1 MLAIQKYLVKHGLE
15 KTKKMEKKELSIVK
29 YIKKYGLEKAINDFS
44 LICKRYPSKTL
55 LKYNQLISPT
65 MMALPEVQECRGLI
79 LENGTWNVLSMAFEK
94 FFNSQEGNAAKIDW
108 DTASVLEKLDGT
120 LIQAYWDWN
129 KKRWFAGTTGTAEG
143 EGEVNNKMGT
153 TFNDLFWD
161 TVNNKYTFNEC
172 LLNKNFIYVFELTT
186 PYNIVVKPHGES
198 SATILTIRNRE
209 TLEELSRKDLE
220 MAAIS
225 LGLPLVKKFDLNA
238 KDVGALLRTF
248 EGMPW
253 SEEGY
258 VVVDANFNRVKIKN
272 PAYLAVHHLK
282 GKTAEHNI
290 LTIVKTNEIEEFAS
304 TFPERKEELYRLK
317 ESYDNLTK
325 TLNLTWEV
333 LKLAKPKN
341 ITPGEKKRYAMRV
354 FEVCNTTELKPFTGL
369 YFGLTEG
376 KIASVEDFMLKYD
389 DKLLYKML

>member
-1 MLAIQKYLVKHGLE
+1 MLAIQKY
-15 KTKKMEKKELSIVK
+15 IA
-29 YIKKYGLEKAINDFS
+29 KYGIDKAISDFK
-44 LICKRYPSKTL
+44 LKTREYESKIL
-55 LKYNQLISPT
+55 LKYDQLVSPT
-65 MMALPEVQECRGLI
+65 LMALPEMQDCRGLV
-79 LENGTWNVLSMAFEK
+79 LEKGTWKVMSLAFRK

-108 DTASVLEKLDGT
+108 NTASVLEKLDGT
-120 LIQAYWDWN
+120 LIQVYWDWN
-129 KKRWFAGTTGTAEG
+129 ENKWFAGTTGTAEG

-161 TVNNKYTFNEC
+161 TVNNKYSFNDC
-172 LLNKNFIYVFELTT
+172 LLDKDHIYVFELTT

-198 SATILTIRNRE
+198 SATILTVRNRE
-209 TLEELSRKDLE
+209 TLVELSGKDLE
-220 MAAIS
+220 MVAIS

-258 VVVDANFNRVKIKN
+258 VVVDAYFNRVKIKN

-304 TFPERKEELYRLK
+304 TFPERREELYKLK
-317 ESYDNLTK
+317 ENYDKLTEK
-325 TLNLTWEV
+325 LNIVWDE
-333 LKLAKPKN
+333 LKVRRPKN
-341 ITPGEKKRYAMRV
+341 ITKEEQKKYAIAV
-354 FEVCNTTELKPFTGL
+354 FEVCKAHDIENFTGL
-369 YFGLTEG
+369 YFGLG
-376 KIASVEDFMLKYD
+376 QYKVASVEDFLLNYD
-389 DKLLYKML
+389 DKLLYKIL